1 VGRLDISLT
10 PDERDRFLATAW
22 TARVA
27 TVGPG
32 GDPHV
37 VPLWFAWHDGALF
50 VNTTRGNRTVR
61 NAQHDPRAAATVD
74 DGERYDE
81 LRGVVLHGRL
91 EEAADYPRLAAV
103 SDAFADKYFGGN
115 RPHFEGWRNR
125 FFLRLQPQR
134 ISSWDFRKI
143 PEALAAQE
151 ARGSGGGG

>member
-1 VGRLDISLT
+1 MAPLDLSLT

-37 VPLWFAWHDGALF
+37 VPLWFVWHDGVLF

-61 NAQHDPRAAATVD
+61 NAERDPRAAATVD

-91 EEAADYPRLAAV
+91 RESTGDARLAAV
-103 SDAFADKYFGGN
+103 SDGFADKYFGGN

-125 FFLRLQPQR
+125 FFLRLDPDS

-143 PEALAAQE
+143 PEALAARE
-151 ARGSGGGG
+151 ARRSGGGG